1 MDKYNIMIKNVNPVS
16 KEEALQYHLG
26 GKLEIKPTKPFNTQ
40 RDLSLAYTPGVGF
53 PCLEIQKN
61 PQSAYDY
68 TTKGNL
74 VAVISNGTAV
84 LGLGDI
90 GALASKPVMEGK
102 AILFKKFA
110 DIDVFDIEVNEKDID
125 KFCETVK
132 AISPTFG
139 GINLEDIKAPECF
152 EIENRLKKEL
162 DIPVMHDDQ
171 HGTAIVS
178 SAALLNALELS
189 NKKINEVK
197 IVISGAGASA
207 IACGKLY
214 KKLGAKNIVMCDSKG
229 VIRKDREDLT
239 KYKKEFAI
247 DTKDETLFDALF
259 GADVFIGLSRPN
271 IISKEMLK
279 VMNSNPIIFALSNP
293 VPEILPEDVYEV
305 RKDAI
310 IATGR
315 SDYPNQINNVMAFPF
330 IFRGALDV
338 RARDI
343 NDEMIISCV
352 NAIANLAKEPV
363 PDYIKEIYGEEFK
376 FGKNYILPK
385 PFDKRLLWEV
395 SSAVAEAAIKSKTAR
410 IKDFN
415 LEKYIEELKNRLDN
429 SLINK

>member
-1 MDKYNIMIKNVNPVS
+1 MYNYNIMIKNISPVS
-16 KEEALQYHLG
+16 KEEALKYHIG
-26 GKLEIKPTKPFNTQ
+26 GKLEIKPIKPFNTQ

-53 PCLEIQKN
+53 PCIEIEKK
-61 PQSAYDY
+61 SESSYDY
-68 TTKGNL
+68 TRKGNL

-84 LGLGDI
+84 LGLGNI

-110 DIDVFDIEVNEKDID
+110 DIDVFDIEVDENDID
-125 KFCETVK
+125 KFCQVVK

-152 EIENRLKKEL
+152 EIEKRLKKEL

-178 SAALLNALELS
+178 SAALINALQLT
-189 NKKINEVK
+189 NKKIEEVK

-229 VIRKDREDLT
+229 VISKDREDLPD
-239 KYKKEFAI
+239 YKKEFAVE
-247 DTKDETLFDALF
+247 TNEKTLFDALIN
-259 GADVFIGLSRPN
+259 ADIFIGLSRPK

-279 VMNSNPIIFALSNP
+279 VMNQNPIIFALSNP
-293 VPEILPEDVYEV
+293 VPEISPEEVYEV

-343 NDEMIISCV
+343 NDEMIVSSV
-352 NAIANLAKEPV
+352 YAIADLAKEPV
-363 PDYIKEIYGEEFK
+363 PEYIKEIYNEDLE
-376 FGKNYILPK
+376 FGKNYIIPK
-385 PFDKRLLWEV
+385 PFDKRLLWKV
-395 SSAVAEAAIKSKTAR
+395 SSAVAEAAVRTDTAR

-415 LEKYIEELKNRLDN
+415 VEKYIQELKNRIQDFLV
-429 SLINK
+429 S